1 MSEPRRVIV
10 ESIEAQFRRM
20 GIPQE
25 LNPNWGGKI
34 HCGFDCPKCR
44 GSRPGCKCN
53 PLERIRREIMDI
65 IQNHNLKYYRYFKRN
80 FCTLFF
86 IFRVGYNHFRF
97 YGSKISMMNE
107 TQAALMNFAS
117 KQRSM
122 LIRSKEICEVNWQL
136 PILVPRL
143 FPGLNLSREQF
154 KLMCDWMEDD
164 FPVVPRCI
172 WKKMLMTSIALGFL
186 VKRLVGP
193 IVFLRVKMFHSIFKQ
208 TLVRKRNSPSIRT
221 VYQPFHDEDFLDVFF
236 QKPRLFRRGW
246 GW

>member
-1 MSEPRRVIV
+1 MSEPRDVV
-10 ESIEAQFRRM
+10 EAEYRRM
-20 GIPQE
+20 GIPFQ
-25 LNPNWGGKI
+25 LNPNWGGVI

-44 GSRPGCKCN
+44 GTRPGCKCN
-53 PLERIRREIMDI
+53 PLERIRREIMEI
-65 IQNHNLKYYRYFKRN
+65 IQNHNLKYNRYFKRN
-80 FCTLFF
+80 ICTLFF

-97 YGSKISMMNE
+97 YGSKMSTMNE

-164 FPVVPRCI
+164 FPVLPRCI

-193 IVFLRVKMFHSIFKQ
+193 NVFLRVKMFHSIFKQ
-208 TLVRKRNSPSIRT
+208 TLVRKRNSP
-221 VYQPFHDEDFLDVFF
+221 VYRWFDSPLRDEDLLDVFF
-236 QKPRLFRRGW
+236 QKPREFHWRW
-246 GW
+246 